1 MGGGAGYTP
10 FAAAPYLGPTIIT
23 ALGGVP
29 MEQAPP
35 VWTESFRVRA
45 YEVDATAKASV
56 PAIANWLQETA
67 GNHATALGWGMDAL
81 QARGR
86 TWVLARLHLCL
97 SHVPGWRE
105 DVRVTTWPS
114 GVHRLY
120 ALREFRVTG
129 PGDRELGIA
138 TTGWVLLDL
147 TTRRPVRLPD
157 ELDEIAHITPDR
169 VLADPFAKLPEVNG
183 ADAARTLV
191 VRLADLDMNRH
202 ANNVSVI
209 AWALEALPDEVV
221 LDASLAELEIEFRA
235 EALRGDHILV
245 QTRRASEGSTA
256 FLHRLLRESDGR
268 EIARAR
274 TVWRSG

>member
-1 MGGGAGYTP
+1 
-10 FAAAPYLGPTIIT
+10 
-23 ALGGVP
+23 
-29 MEQAPP
+29 
-35 VWTESFRVRA
+35 
-45 YEVDATAKASV
+45 
-56 PAIANWLQETA
+56 
-67 GNHATALGWGMDAL
+67 
-81 QARGR
+81 
-86 TWVLARLHLCL
+86 
-97 SHVPGWRE
+97 
-105 DVRVTTWPS
+105 
-114 GVHRLY
+114 
-120 ALREFRVTG
+120 
-129 PGDRELGIA
+129 
-138 TTGWVLLDL
+138 VLLDL
-147 TTRRPVRLPD
+147 ATRRPVRLPD
-157 ELDEIAHITPDR
+157 DLEAIARSTPDR

-245 QTRRASEGSTA
+245 ETRRASEGSMA